1 MQIRP
6 DEPNLLLIALIQK
19 TIEFMSQALENKND
33 PSRYQLFQYSF
44 ADVHWKLCQR
54 KLTYFERAGIINSC
68 AQVEL
73 EVQPGWKIWCQMIL
87 GKSTELSDDNSGS
100 C

>member
-54 KLTYFERAGIINSC
+54 KLTYSGGQSYKC
-68 AQVEL
+68 
-73 EVQPGWKIWCQMIL
+73 
-87 GKSTELSDDNSGS
+87 STVVNYDARTTLVL
-100 C
+100 